1 MRPTTSAL
9 PNSAETPHPTPTP
22 TATARSQRTR
32 TESQRQRSTQ
42 ERLRRGGRR
51 IDAAHPQPRRRPQ
64 RSPVPVAAP
73 PSTVQGA
80 ITSVA
85 VNTRFGPPP
94 PSKEPCQRPFPRNR
108 EGPLTMSEV
117 LGANRSRTR
126 LTFGTQPDGHG
137 RFHACP
143 GCGEF
148 NEVWRS
154 CRFVT
159 LSTASAR
166 STAHLLSREVRS
178 EVRQTVR
185 RFSDRHVILAA
196 VRTQVIKGRGGA
208 WADGTAGTLCWRSV
222 LVTRCT
228 SLAVVQLMIR
238 RGADESNPGPACD
251 RSPSGGSGCFRVG
264 RTRPG

>member
-94 PSKEPCQRPFPRNR
+94 PTGRPGNIEVPGLLRSPERRRRLAFYRDLYRVEAGGCVRAPPAMRCQ
-108 EGPLTMSEV
+108 
-117 LGANRSRTR
+117 AASR
-126 LTFGTQPDGHG
+126 
-137 RFHACP
+137 
-143 GCGEF
+143 
-148 NEVWRS
+148 RS
-154 CRFVT
+154 CAKV
-159 LSTASAR
+159 SAASCCMPGM
-166 STAHLLSREVRS
+166 T
-178 EVRQTVR
+178 
-185 RFSDRHVILAA
+185 
-196 VRTQVIKGRGGA
+196 
-208 WADGTAGTLCWRSV
+208 CW
-222 LVTRCT
+222 
-228 SLAVVQLMIR
+228 
-238 RGADESNPGPACD
+238 
-251 RSPSGGSGCFRVG
+251 
-264 RTRPG
+264 